1 MDDFVNS
8 ERTLFVATGVIDGP
22 MLKGVRFKT
31 DLAITHSVAM
41 RNTSKTIRF
50 IEAYHKLK

>member
-1 MDDFVNS
+1 MNNFVNS
-8 ERTLFVATGVIDGP
+8 EQTLFVATGVIDGP
-22 MLKGVRFKT
+22 MLRGVRFKI
-31 DLAITHSVAM
+31 DSAITHSVAM